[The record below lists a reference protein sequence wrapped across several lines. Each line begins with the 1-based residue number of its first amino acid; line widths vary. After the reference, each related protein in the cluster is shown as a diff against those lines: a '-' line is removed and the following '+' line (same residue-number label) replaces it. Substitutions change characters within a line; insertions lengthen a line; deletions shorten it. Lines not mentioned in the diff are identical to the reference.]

1 MAFMKKGKPHAE
13 DRPLLREL
21 IDIKTT
27 VSTSDYVLRLS
38 EAVTPE
44 GAVAALRDYVVTDRL
59 KKNFDDALGYIKAAL
74 DGHSSKAVYLH
85 GSFGSGKSHFM
96 AVLYA
101 LLSGHQAVRSREEFD
116 AVRAKHA
123 WLDEDGRKF
132 LLVPYHM
139 LSAKS
144 LEQRVLGRYVDHV
157 HKLHPAAPLPQ
168 VYRTDGLFED
178 FAQQRRFNGD
188 AKVIEQL
195 SQAAAPDSSPAATP
209 SGGAGAADNDGWGD
223 LVPAGDSSFR
233 WTSELLDTA
242 VSAPEEHENTK
253 QLDLKT
259 PTTPQELRARLV
271 QDLSQTLF
279 PAFARNSSE
288 DAEAFVSLDRG
299 LGIIAEHA
307 KSLGYDGLILFMD
320 ELILWLAGLI
330 SDQKAM
336 SREADKITNLVEGAD
351 ERRAIPIVSFI
362 ARQRDLRE
370 LVGEELS
377 GAAEVAVQEGLKL
390 SIGRFDKI
398 TLEDR
403 NLPQIAQARLLKPLT
418 PQAEAQIDTAFD
430 EAKRLSP
437 DVWQTL
443 LGDDKSTT
451 GADEESFRRTYP
463 FSPAFMDTLVH
474 ISGALQR
481 SRTGLKL
488 MGQLLSDHRDDW
500 RLGQLVPLGDLY
512 PALVGGGDQAFT
524 GEEEVHFKAA
534 DKLYQEKLR
543 PFLLR
548 AHNLDEDT
556 VATYRRDPKSLTDPQ
571 LASRCR
577 DFTGDARLMHTL
589 LLSAL
594 APTVPAL
601 ADLTLKRLH
610 ALNYGS
616 IITMIP
622 GTEVSRLFTKVNEWA
637 AAIPEIKRTGTD
649 ASPAV
654 RLELTGIDLEAVLAN
669 ARVHNNQGA
678 RKARMQALLK
688 EALAITRGPDGLGGY
703 DLLNLVWK
711 GTQRHV
717 EVVFGN
723 VADVDSLNELD
734 LAPAGDDVWRLVVDL
749 PYDEGEFTPVD
760 DVQRLRKIRE
770 KTGGTVRTLA
780 WLPSHLTR
788 AARDDFEL
796 LVVIDKLLADD
807 DRFDN
812 EYARR
817 LKPDDKI
824 SAKGMFAS
832 QRERLTEELG
842 KALRQAYGLEQ
853 KKEGK
858 VALDFD
864 QHLVPLRSD
873 LPEDR
878 LKLPIGATLHGAAR
892 ELASK
897 LLAVQFPAH
906 PDLDPDNRG
915 HAVTPTEL
923 RTVFGYVRQA
933 AESPDGRAEV
943 AAKDRQV
950 MARIAGGLQLGTQQE
965 AYYKQS
971 SYWPDHFQRL
981 ARQDGVAEPTLV
993 RLGDWMNE
1001 PAPRGLPEAMQKLVA
1016 SAYAEMT
1023 DRVWVLGGSLIDPA
1037 PATPADLRLTYGLR
1051 EQPLPDEA
1059 DWVEAQAR
1067 FQAVFGAKPPQLRR
1081 GRIVNQFAGQIRQQ
1095 ARGFVDDADRLVAA
1109 LERNRSQLGLDDASP
1124 RLDLARRATALV
1136 RTLAGDPTVAGT
1148 AAASGGAKGVVET
1161 LARFDL
1167 GGFTAQRF
1175 GTSLK
1180 TAGKVTDALHR
1191 AGWEEL
1197 KLADGYGVEG
1207 LTIVTR
1213 LQEAASG
1220 DPVEFPD
1227 FPALLSTVGGK
1238 VIALVQ
1244 RERAARQRAEQQAER
1259 PEPVVFAK
1267 PDDIDLNGGSAHP
1280 PISTG
1285 EATAGEAVGGEA
1297 VGSRRTPG
1305 ARHSGGGRTTAA
1317 RAVASLRAEI
1327 AELAELNPDATV
1339 EISWKVVD

>member
-1 MAFMKKGKPHAE
+1 MSKGKPRAE

-21 IDIKTT
+21 IDIKET

-44 GAVAALRDYVVTDRL
+44 GAKAALRDYVVTDRL
-59 KKNFDDALGYIKAAL
+59 KRNFEEALGYIKASL

-101 LLSGHQAVRSREEFD
+101 LLSGHQAVRSRDEFD
-116 AVRAKHA
+116 TVRAKHG

-157 HKLHPAAPLPQ
+157 RKLHPTAPLPQ

-178 FAQQRRFNGD
+178 FAQQRRLNSD

-195 SQAAAPDSSPAATP
+195 SQAGSPEP
-209 SGGAGAADNDGWGD
+209 PPAGAPADDDGWGD
-223 LVPAGDSSFR
+223 LVPAGDSLFR

-242 VSAPEEHENTK
+242 MSAPEEHENTK
-253 QLDLKT
+253 QLDLKN

-288 DAEAFVSLDRG
+288 DADAFVSLDKG

-418 PQAEAQIDTAFD
+418 RQAEAQIDTAFD
-430 EAKRLSP
+430 AAKRLGP

-534 DKLYQEKLR
+534 DRLYQEKLR

-548 AHNLDEDT
+548 THNLDEDT
-556 VATYRRDPKSLTDPQ
+556 VAAYRRAPESVTNPQ

-577 DFTGDARLMHTL
+577 DFTGDLRLMHTV

-601 ADLTLKRLH
+601 ADLTLKRLD

-622 GTEVSRLFTKVNEWA
+622 GTEESRLYTKVGEWA
-637 AAIPEIKRTGTD
+637 AAIPEIKRTGTKS
-649 ASPAV
+649 SPAV

-669 ARVHNNQGA
+669 ARVHNNQHA
-678 RKARMQALLK
+678 RKAKMEALLK
-688 EALAITRGPDGLGGY
+688 EALAITPGPDGLGGY
-703 DLLNLVWK
+703 DLLNFVWK
-711 GTQRHV
+711 GTQRHA

-723 VADVDSLNELD
+723 VADPDSLSELD
-734 LAPAGDDVWRLVVDL
+734 LGPAGDDAWRLVIDL

-760 DVQRLRKIRE
+760 DVQRLRKVRD
-770 KTGGTVRTLA
+770 KTGGKVRTLA

-824 SAKGMFAS
+824 RAKTMFAS
-832 QRERLTEELG
+832 QRDTLNDELG
-842 KALRQAYGLEQ
+842 KVLKQAYGLEQ

-873 LPEDR
+873 LPEDK
-878 LKLPIGATLHGAAR
+878 LKLPFGATLHVAAR
-892 ELASK
+892 ELAGK
-897 LLAVQFPAH
+897 LLGEQFPLH
-906 PDLDPDNRG
+906 PDLDPESRG
-915 HAVTPTEL
+915 FAVTAADL
-923 RTVFGYVRQA
+923 RTVFGYVRAA
-933 AESPDGRAEV
+933 AESPDGRTEV
-943 AAKDRQV
+943 PAKDRKL

-971 SYWPDHFQRL
+971 SFWPDHFQRL
-981 ARQDGVAEPTLV
+981 ARPDGVTEPTLV
-993 RLGDWMNE
+993 SLGDWMNQ
-1001 PAPRGLPEAMQKLVA
+1001 PAPRGLPEALQKLVA
-1016 SAYAEMT
+1016 AAYAEMT

-1051 EQPLPDEA
+1051 EQALPDEA
-1059 DWVEAQAR
+1059 DWLEAQGR

-1081 GRIVNQFAGQIRQQ
+1081 GRIVNQFAGLIRQQ
-1095 ARGFVDDADRLVAA
+1095 ARSVVDDADRLVAA
-1109 LERNRSQLGLDDASP
+1109 LERHRSQLGLDDASP

-1136 RTLAGDPTVAGT
+1136 RTIAGDGTVAGT
-1148 AAASGGAKGVVET
+1148 AAASGGAKSVVEA

-1180 TAGKVTDALHR
+1180 TAGKVVDALHR
-1191 AGWEEL
+1191 TGWEEL

-1213 LQEAASG
+1213 LQEAAAG

-1227 FPALLSTVGGK
+1227 FPALLSTAGSK

-1244 RERAARQRAEQQAER
+1244 RERAARQQADR
-1259 PEPVVFAK
+1259 PEPVVVAK
-1267 PDDIDLNGGSAHP
+1267 PDDIDLSGGSAHP
-1280 PISTG
+1280 PIGYG
-1285 EATAGEAVGGEA
+1285 EAPGGDDAGTQ
-1297 VGSRRTPG
+1297 RKPG
-1305 ARHSGGGRTTAA
+1305 ARRSGGGRTTAA
-1317 RAVASLRAEI
+1317 QAVASLRAEI
-1327 AELAELNPDATV
+1327 AGLAELDPNATV
-1339 EISWKVVD
+1339 EIFWKVVD

>member
-116 AVRAKHA
+116 AVRARHA

-157 HKLHPAAPLPQ
+157 RKLHPTAPLPQ

-195 SQAAAPDSSPAATP
+195 SQAATPDSSPAAAP
-209 SGGAGAADNDGWGD
+209 SNAVGAADNDGWGD

-233 WTSELLDTA
+233 WSSELLDSA

-253 QLDLKT
+253 QLDLKN

-288 DAEAFVSLDRG
+288 DANAFVSLDKG

-430 EAKRLSP
+430 EAKRLGP

-548 AHNLDEDT
+548 THNLDEDT

-649 ASPAV
+649 ANPAV

-669 ARVHNNQGA
+669 AQVHNNQGA

-688 EALAITRGPDGLGGY
+688 EALAITPGPDGLGGY

-842 KALRQAYGLEQ
+842 KTLRQAYGLEQ

-892 ELASK
+892 ELAGK
-897 LLAVQFPAH
+897 LLAFQFPAH

-1001 PAPRGLPEAMQKLVA
+1001 PAPRGLPEALQKLVA

-1037 PATPADLRLTYGLR
+1037 PATPTDLRLTYGLR

-1095 ARGFVDDADRLVAA
+1095 ARGFVDDADRLVAT

-1124 RLDLARRATALV
+1124 RLDLARRATTLV

-1148 AAASGGAKGVVET
+1148 AAASGGAKGVVEA

-1213 LQEAASG
+1213 LQEAAAG

-1227 FPALLSTVGGK
+1227 FPALLSTAGSK

-1285 EATAGEAVGGEA
+1285 EATVGEAVGGAA
-1297 VGSRRTPG
+1297 VGTRRTPG
-1305 ARHSGGGRTTAA
+1305 ARRSGGGRTTAA

>member
-1 MAFMKKGKPHAE
+1 MSKGRPRAE
-13 DRPLLREL
+13 DRPLLSEL
-21 IDIKTT
+21 IDIKAT

-59 KKNFDDALGYIKAAL
+59 KRNFEEALGYIKAAL

-101 LLSGHQAVRSREEFD
+101 LLSGHQTVRSRDEFD

-157 HKLHPAAPLPQ
+157 RRLHPTAPLPQ

-178 FAQQRRFNGD
+178 FTQQRRFNGD

-195 SQAAAPDSSPAATP
+195 SQAVSPDPSPVDTP
-209 SGGAGAADNDGWGD
+209 ADANDAWGD
-223 LVPAGDSSFR
+223 LVPAGDASFR
-233 WTSELLDTA
+233 WTSELLDAA

-253 QLDLKT
+253 QLDLKN

-288 DAEAFVSLDRG
+288 DADAFVSLDRG

-418 PQAEAQIDTAFD
+418 PQAEAQIDTAFE
-430 EAKRLSP
+430 EAKRLGP

-443 LGDDKSTT
+443 LGDDKSMT

-548 AHNLDEDT
+548 THNLDEDT
-556 VATYRRDPKSLTDPQ
+556 VAAYRRDPKSVTDPQ

-577 DFTGDARLMHTL
+577 DFTGDVRLMHTL

-601 ADLTLKRLH
+601 ADLTLKRLN

-616 IITMIP
+616 IVTMIP
-622 GTEVSRLFTKVNEWA
+622 GMEVSRLLTKVNEWA
-637 AAIPEIKRTGTD
+637 AAITEIKRTGTD

-654 RLELTGIDLEAVLAN
+654 QLELTGIDLEAVLAN

-678 RKARMQALLK
+678 RRARMQALLK
-688 EALAITRGPDGLGGY
+688 DALAITPGPDGLGGY

-723 VADVDSLNELD
+723 VADVDSLNEID
-734 LAPAGDDVWRLVVDL
+734 LGPAGEDVWRLVVDL
-749 PYDEGEFTPVD
+749 PFDENEFTPVD
-760 DVQRLRKIRE
+760 DVQRLRKVRD

-796 LVVIDKLLADD
+796 LVVIDKLLADG

-824 SAKGMFAS
+824 RAKSMFAS
-832 QRERLTEELG
+832 QRETLTEELG
-842 KALRQAYGLEQ
+842 KVLKQAYGLEQ
-853 KKEGK
+853 KKEDK

-864 QHLVPLRSD
+864 QHLVSLRSD
-873 LPEDR
+873 LPEDK
-878 LKLPIGATLHGAAR
+878 LKLPFGATLHGAAR
-892 ELASK
+892 ELAGK

-906 PDLDPDNRG
+906 PDLDPEDRG
-915 HAVTPTEL
+915 YAVTPADL

-943 AAKDRQV
+943 AAKDRKV

-971 SYWPDHFQRL
+971 SYWPDHFQRF

-993 RLGDWMNE
+993 QLGDWMNE

-1037 PATPADLRLTYGLR
+1037 PATPADLRFTYGLR
-1051 EQPLPDEA
+1051 EQPLPDGA
-1059 DWVEAQAR
+1059 DWAEAQDR

-1081 GRIVNQFAGQIRQQ
+1081 GRIVNQFAGQIRKE
-1095 ARGFVDDADRLVAA
+1095 AHGYVVDADRLVAA
-1109 LERNRSQLGLDDASP
+1109 LEQKRSQLGLDDASP
-1124 RLDLARRATALV
+1124 RLDLARRAAALV
-1136 RTLAGDPTVAGT
+1136 RALAGDHTVAGA

-1180 TAGKVTDALHR
+1180 TSGKVVDALHR
-1191 AGWEEL
+1191 TGWEEL

-1207 LTIVTR
+1207 LTIVSH
-1213 LQEAASG
+1213 LQEAAAG
-1220 DPVEFPD
+1220 DPVDFPD
-1227 FPALLSTVGGK
+1227 FPALLSTAGSK

-1244 RERAARQRAEQQAER
+1244 RERAAKQAEQQAGR
-1259 PEPVVFAK
+1259 FEPVIVAK
-1267 PDDIDLNGGSAHP
+1267 PDDIALDGGSAHP
-1280 PISTG
+1280 PISSG
-1285 EATAGEAVGGEA
+1285 EAAGGEKA
-1297 VGSRRTPG
+1297 DTRRKPG
-1305 ARHSGGGRTTAA
+1305 ARRSGGGRTTAA
-1317 RAVASLRAEI
+1317 QAVASLRAEI
-1327 AELAELNPDATV
+1327 AGLAELDPNATV
-1339 EISWKVVD
+1339 EIFWKVVD